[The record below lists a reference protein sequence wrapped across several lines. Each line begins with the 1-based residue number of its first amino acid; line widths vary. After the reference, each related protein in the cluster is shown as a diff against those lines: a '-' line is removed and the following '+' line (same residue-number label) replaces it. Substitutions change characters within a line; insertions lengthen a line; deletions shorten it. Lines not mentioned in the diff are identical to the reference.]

1 MAHELTPKANR
12 PPLPIDEIIRRL
24 RESYRHVELDVERA
38 SRELDES
45 ARYMAGTGWPH
56 YDAADIARSRQAI
69 GRAVYV
75 SLADDANAGL
85 AYLSFLLEPEHDKI
99 FIAYESGVHEEESRA
114 LRDRLARIL
123 DYDIELV

>member
-24 RESYRHVELDVERA
+24 RESFRRVELDVERA
-38 SRELDES
+38 SRELQES
-45 ARYMAGTGWPH
+45 VRYMAGTGRPH
-56 YDAADIARSRQAI
+56 YDADDLARARHAI

-75 SLADDANAGL
+75 SLADEASAGA
-85 AYLSFLLEPEHDKI
+85 AYLSFLLEPEHEKI
-99 FIAYESGVHEEESRA
+99 FIDYESGMHEEASRE

-123 DYDIELV
+123 D